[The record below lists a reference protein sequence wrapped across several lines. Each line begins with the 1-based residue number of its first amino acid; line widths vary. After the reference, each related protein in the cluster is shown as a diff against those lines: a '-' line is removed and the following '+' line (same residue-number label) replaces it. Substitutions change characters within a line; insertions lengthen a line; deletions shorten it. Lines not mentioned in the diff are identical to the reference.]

1 MVEHRGKHLDDVFQA
16 LSDPTRRAII
26 GLLAKRPHTVTELV
40 GPFPFSLNAI
50 SKHIKALEKAGL
62 IDREI
67 KGRVHYCHLN
77 TAPMNEAYRW
87 LGGYQKFWTGS
98 LENLE
103 KLLKNTARTR
113 NGKRS

>member
-1 MVEHRGKHLDDVFQA
+1 MVEHRSKHLDDVFQA

-26 GLLAKRPHTVTELV
+26 GMLAQRPHTVTELMK
-40 GPFPFSLNAI
+40 PFPFTLNAI

-67 KGRVHYCHLN
+67 QGRIHLCSLN
-77 TAPMNEAYRW
+77 TQPMNEAYDW
-87 LGGYQKFWTGS
+87 LGSYEKFWAGS
-98 LENLE
+98 LDKLE
-103 KLLKNTARTR
+103 KLLKNKAKPR